1 MLGGLTV
8 RVGDTDPPY
17 RVAAQLLGRLGA
29 VVGDAGECRLG
40 EGGGPGARM
49 VRWPGPAPEAGLPAG
64 TLELAGGLALAL
76 ASIAGWRQ
84 GCRVDVSELAVAIE
98 VWLPEVMAA
107 SYSSPPVMRP
117 RPPVPADG
125 GGWLHLDLGAPGDA
139 EDYQRLLETLD
150 PAATARDV
158 AVAAQEWRLPV
169 CDYRP
174 RRPRPGPPVTFSAR
188 EGAGARR
195 AGTLSVCDLTTMWA
209 GPLATR
215 LLQDLGASIHKIE
228 PAFRPDGMRATAGG
242 GIHPGGRQVDPGR
255 DSGMWNAL
263 NTGKRHL
270 DLDLRRAGDIERFIA
285 LASDS
290 DVVIDSFS
298 PRVMPNFGLPE
309 RLAGV
314 PITVS
319 VPAFGPGPQ
328 RNWVAYG
335 TGVHAC
341 SGLGEARDGT
351 FSAPGVSYPDPI
363 AGFTAAL
370 AVMAAAVGR
379 DRGLGPVRAEASLD
393 AALQPLVAGG
403 GAGVE
408 GPGDPEV
415 GAWLLEQGTALG
427 LMEPRP
433 VAGLSLLHPKGPFR
447 VA

>member
-8 RVGDTDPPY
+8 RVADTGRPY
-17 RVAAQLLGRLGA
+17 RVAGELLSGLGA

-49 VRWPGPAPEAGLPAG
+49 ARSPVPAPEAGLPAG
-64 TLELAGGLALAL
+64 TLDLASGLALAL
-76 ASIAGWRQ
+76 AALAGWRQ
-84 GCRVDVSELAVAIE
+84 GREIEVSELAVAIE

-117 RPPVPADG
+117 RPPVPAPG
-125 GGWLHLDLGAPGDA
+125 GGWLHLDLGAPGDQ
-139 EDYQRLLETLD
+139 EDYERLLATLD
-150 PAATARDV
+150 PAVTARHL

-169 CDYRP
+169 CDYRT
-174 RRPRPGPPVTFSAR
+174 RHHRPGPPLGFSAA
-188 EGAGARR
+188 EGVGVRRPGA
-195 AGTLSVCDLTTMWA
+195 LSVCDLTTMWA

-215 LLQDLGASIHKIE
+215 LLQDLGATIYKIE
-228 PAFRPDGMRATAGG
+228 PAFRPDGMRATDGR

-255 DSGMWNAL
+255 DSAMWNVL
-263 NTGKRHL
+263 NAGKGHL
-270 DLDLRRAGDIERFIA
+270 DLDLRRASDLERLIA
-285 LASDS
+285 LASDC

-309 RLAGV
+309 RLADV
-314 PITVS
+314 PIMVS
-319 VPAFGPGPQ
+319 IPAFGPGPQ
-328 RNWVAYG
+328 RHWVAYG

-341 SGLGEARDGT
+341 SGLGEGQDGT
-351 FSAPGVSYPDPI
+351 FATPAVSYPDPI

-370 AVMAAAVGR
+370 AVMAAAVGC
-379 DRGLGPVRAEASLD
+379 DRGLGPVRAETSLD
-393 AALQPLVAGG
+393 AALQPLVAGR
-403 GAGVE
+403 GAGVD
-408 GPGDPEV
+408 GPGRPES

-427 LMEPRP
+427 VMERRS